1 MMGGHIT
8 FESEYG
14 RGTKFMADIWQGIG
28 HREKTDDKDIVP
40 DDENIQIQPGRI
52 LVVDDNDLNC
62 DVAKG
67 ILCCLGDAGR
77 SGSLC
82 QGMYHSSGR
91 RSKI

>member
-1 MMGGHIT
+1 MVHRCTEQGLSLIHIC
-8 FESEYG
+8 
-14 RGTKFMADIWQGIG
+14 TKFMADIWQGIG

-67 ILCCLGDAGR
+67 IL
-77 SGSLC
+77 
-82 QGMYHSSGR
+82 
-91 RSKI
+91 